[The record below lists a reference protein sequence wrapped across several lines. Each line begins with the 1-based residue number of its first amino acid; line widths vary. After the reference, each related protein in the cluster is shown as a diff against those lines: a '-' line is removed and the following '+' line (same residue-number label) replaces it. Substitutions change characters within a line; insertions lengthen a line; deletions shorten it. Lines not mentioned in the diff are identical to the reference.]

1 MLENLSGIE
10 KLVCNDIAE
19 RQQFGIKKYGITVE
33 ENPLTQK
40 QWLTH
45 AYQEAL
51 DLAIYLRKAIEGM
64 PDEDAL

>member
-10 KLVCNDIAE
+10 KLVCHDIAE

-51 DLAIYLRKAIEGM
+51 GPCDLSAKSDRR
-64 PDEDAL
+64 DAR